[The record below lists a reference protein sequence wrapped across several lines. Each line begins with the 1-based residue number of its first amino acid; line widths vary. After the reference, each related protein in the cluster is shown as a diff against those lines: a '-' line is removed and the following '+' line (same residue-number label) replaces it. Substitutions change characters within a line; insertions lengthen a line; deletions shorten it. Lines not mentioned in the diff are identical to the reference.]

1 MKAFLLA
8 AGFGTRLKPITD
20 SVPKCLVPIS
30 GRPLIEFWFDLFK
43 KYGVT
48 EVLINT
54 HYLVEEVESYFTN
67 RKNDGIKITLI
78 NEKKLLGSAGTI
90 RDNKEF
96 VKGEEYFA
104 VFYAD
109 NLTNLNIQNLEN
121 FHKSHKFPV
130 TVGVFRT
137 ETPKACG
144 ILETDSTQT
153 VVSFE
158 EKPQNPKSNL
168 ANGGVYIFDS
178 KVIDSIAKGDII
190 DVGYD
195 LLPQF
200 VSRMK
205 AWEIDGILHDIGTHE
220 NLAKAEKLL
229 KEF

>member
-8 AGFGTRLKPITD
+8 AGFGTRLRPITD
-20 SVPKCLVPIS
+20 TIPKCLVPIS

-43 KYGVT
+43 KYGIT

-54 HYLVEEVESYFTN
+54 HYLVEEVEKYFAN
-67 RKNDGIKITLI
+67 RKEDGVKVTLI

-90 RDNKEF
+90 RDNKKF
-96 VKGEEYFA
+96 VEGEESFA

-109 NLTNLNIQNLEN
+109 NLTNLNIDNLNN
-121 FHKSHKFPV
+121 FHKSHKLPI

-144 ILETDSTQT
+144 ILETDSTKT
-153 VVSFE
+153 VISFE
-158 EKPQNPKSNL
+158 EKPEKPKSNL

-178 KVIDSIAKGDII
+178 KVIQNIAEGDII
-190 DVGYD
+190 DVGFD

-200 VSRMK
+200 VNAMK
-205 AWEIDGILHDIGTHE
+205 AWEIDGILQDIGTHQ

-229 KEF
+229 KDF